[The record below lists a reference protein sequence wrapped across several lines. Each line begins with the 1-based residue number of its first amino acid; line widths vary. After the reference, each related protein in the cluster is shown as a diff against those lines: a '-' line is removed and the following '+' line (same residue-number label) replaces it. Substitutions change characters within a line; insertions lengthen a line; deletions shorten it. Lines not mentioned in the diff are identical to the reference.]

1 LRERKARL
9 AALIGAGAGWL
20 RYLDHH
26 EGDGPAIYQ
35 AACRLGVEG
44 IVSKPA
50 DAPYLPGD
58 RRAWL
63 KVKCLNREEF
73 VVVGWSEPE
82 GHRHRLGS
90 LLLGY
95 YDGAGELIY
104 AGRAGTGFSDAELER
119 VWQRLQPLAIDHMP
133 LTKPPPTASRFGRPL
148 ALSRAHWV
156 RPELVAEVAYMTW
169 TADGLLRHVTY
180 LGLRDDKPA
189 VEVRR

>member
-1 LRERKARL
+1 VRPDGVTSFALLQAADAAGDGLVFFVFHLLYLGANPLHQLPLRARKAQL

-20 RYLDHH
+20 RYVDDHH

-82 GHRHRLGS
+82 GHRHRLDRCGS
-90 LLLGY
+90 VAPNLTFAT
-95 YDGAGELIY
+95 DDRNFEAGWKSAIQFCGKCVPMLARAARLI
-104 AGRAGTGFSDAELER
+104 GR
-119 VWQRLQPLAIDHMP
+119 
-133 LTKPPPTASRFGRPL
+133 
-148 ALSRAHWV
+148 
-156 RPELVAEVAYMTW
+156 
-169 TADGLLRHVTY
+169 
-180 LGLRDDKPA
+180 
-189 VEVRR
+189 